1 MTFLCDTNIIS
12 ELARPRPN
20 SGVVDWSQNVTFI
33 AISVITIE
41 EITYGLTAKPNARI
55 QDLFQHFL
63 SYSCQILPVTPE
75 IAQCAGLMRGNFRTK
90 GISRSQADILIAATA
105 EVHDLILVT
114 RNTRDFEG
122 CNIQILNP
130 FIE

>member
-20 SGVVDWSQNVTFI
+20 SGVVDW
-33 AISVITIE
+33 
-41 EITYGLTAKPNARI
+41 R
-55 QDLFQHFL
+55 
-63 SYSCQILPVTPE
+63 VTPE
-75 IAQCAGLMRGNFRTK
+75 IAQCAGLMRGNFRKK

-114 RNTRDFEG
+114 RNTLDFEG
-122 CNIQILNP
+122 CNL
-130 FIE
+130 